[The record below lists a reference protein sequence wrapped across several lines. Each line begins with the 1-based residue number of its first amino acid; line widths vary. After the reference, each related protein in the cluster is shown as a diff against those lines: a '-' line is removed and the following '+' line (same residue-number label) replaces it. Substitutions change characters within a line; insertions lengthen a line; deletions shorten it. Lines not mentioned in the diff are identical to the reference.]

1 MNHFQDDPR
10 PRDPGQSDP
19 GPGEWLQDASSL
31 NANAAHRPAP
41 APLGDQAQVMIVGRE
56 GPWALV
62 FVPLN
67 RDLVWVDLER
77 TPFRLQDY
85 DPLASEP
92 SEDSPTA
99 PGDEWDPEG
108 DWPLY

>member
-1 MNHFQDDPR
+1 MNHFHDDPLNH
-10 PRDPGQSDP
+10 DPEHPGP
-19 GPGEWLQDASSL
+19 GPGEWSLDASSL
-31 NANAAHRPAP
+31 NANAAHRQPP
-41 APLGDQAQVMIVGRE
+41 TPLGDLAQVMIVGRD

-77 TPFRLQDY
+77 TPFCLQDY
-85 DPLASEP
+85 DPLASES
-92 SEDSPTA
+92 SEDSPA
-99 PGDEWDPEG
+99 SSADEWDPEG

>member
-1 MNHFQDDPR
+1 
-10 PRDPGQSDP
+10 
-19 GPGEWLQDASSL
+19 
-31 NANAAHRPAP
+31 
-41 APLGDQAQVMIVGRE
+41 MIVGRD

-77 TPFRLQDY
+77 TPFCLQDY
-85 DPLASEP
+85 DPLASES
-92 SEDSPTA
+92 SEDSPA
-99 PGDEWDPEG
+99 SSADEWDPEG